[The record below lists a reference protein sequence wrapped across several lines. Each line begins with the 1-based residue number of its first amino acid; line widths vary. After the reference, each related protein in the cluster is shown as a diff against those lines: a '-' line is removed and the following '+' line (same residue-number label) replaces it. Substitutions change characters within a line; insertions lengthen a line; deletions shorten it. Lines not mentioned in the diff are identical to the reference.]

1 MFRFTSFLPPICIIL
16 ISLVEL
22 SCNQQKSADFP
33 SIKLFMSGVVIQDEK
48 KVDCSIELRDSIQQ
62 QTIKGGIEYRG
73 SSSKLYPK
81 KSYTVR
87 FKNEKAIQWQGLSLI
102 GDWVLYAPYADRS
115 CIRNTLA
122 QYFFGAMGHYSTSS
136 VFTELYINNEYMGLY
151 ELREKIDLDKP
162 GLKEAKCILKIDK
175 TTGNK
180 KQKFSSVINPDIAI
194 LEHDVAN
201 GFEFNAAIQRVH
213 DFEKAL
219 LDTAKDLSNYADM
232 DSFVDYFL
240 FSEFANS
247 PDAYRSSCYFTMLKD
262 QRIAMGPI
270 WDYDLAFGNSTLYK
284 GLSTQGWRYAI
295 SETQSPYYTAA
306 PKWWSNLYRNK
317 SFKTALS
324 KRWVQLRQSL
334 FSVQNMQRM
343 VDRFADPIQPALA
356 INFNKWPIIG
366 KQVQWA
372 APPQK
377 SYKGELDYLKQWM
390 VQRANWMDTAIGSF

>member
-16 ISLVEL
+16 ISLLLL
-22 SCNQQKSADFP
+22 SCNQQKSTDFP
-33 SIKLFMSGVVIQDEK
+33 SIKLFVSGGVIQDEQ
-48 KVDCSIELRDSIQQ
+48 KVDCSIELRDRIQQ

-122 QYFFGAMGHYSTSS
+122 QYFFSAMGHYSTSS
-136 VFTELYINNEYMGLY
+136 VFTELYINNEYMGVY

-175 TTGNK
+175 TTGKK
-180 KQKFSSVINPDIAI
+180 KQKFASVINPDIAI
-194 LEHDVAN
+194 LEHDVAK
-201 GFEFNAAIQRVH
+201 GFEFNAAIQKVH

-219 LDTAKDLSNYADM
+219 LDTTKNLSNYADM

-317 SFKTALS
+317 SFKTAVS
-324 KRWVQLRQSL
+324 KRWAHLRQSL
-334 FSVQNMQRM
+334 FSAQNMQRM

-356 INFNKWPIIG
+356 NNFKKWPIIG

-372 APPQK
+372 APPRK

-390 VQRANWMDTAIGSF
+390 VQRANWMDTEIGK

>member
-1 MFRFTSFLPPICIIL
+1 
-16 ISLVEL
+16 
-22 SCNQQKSADFP
+22 
-33 SIKLFMSGVVIQDEK
+33 MSGVVIQDEK
-48 KVDCSIELRDSIQQ
+48 KVDCTIELRDSIQQ

-81 KSYTVR
+81 KSYTIR

-115 CIRNTLA
+115 CIRNTFA

-136 VFTELYINNEYMGLY
+136 VFTELYINNEYMGVY

-201 GFEFNAAIQRVH
+201 GFEFNAAIHRVH

-219 LDTAKDLSNYADM
+219 LDTTKNLSNYADM

-306 PKWWSNLYRNK
+306 PKWWSLLAKRV
-317 SFKTALS
+317 SFKKATIN
-324 KRWVQLRQSL
+324 RWKQLRQNV
-334 FSVQNMQRM
+334 FSNQRLNLL
-343 VDRFADPIQPALA
+343 VDSIAKTIQPRLGD
-356 INFNKWPIIG
+356 NFNKWPIIG